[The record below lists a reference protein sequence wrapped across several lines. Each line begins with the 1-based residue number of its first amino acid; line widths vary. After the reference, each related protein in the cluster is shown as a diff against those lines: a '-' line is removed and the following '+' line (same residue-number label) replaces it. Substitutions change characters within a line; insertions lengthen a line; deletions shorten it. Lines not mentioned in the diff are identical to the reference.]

1 MLNSGYAPSKITDI
15 CQNCQILPDVPAK
28 VFKWKF
34 RLFFYHHPPSR
45 LNVTFADNNSFFC
58 NAARSRSIVLCVT
71 DKTSDIISALSTN
84 NNETR
89 GSSYYV
95 EDGSFLKLRNIQ
107 LGYNVPKAFANKLA
121 ATPSAKQPPSPNPPG
136 AKVTN
141 YINKAISSSRQS
153 NLTLPSS

>member
-1 MLNSGYAPSKITDI
+1 MCLQRFSNGNSDYSFITTHRPDLML
-15 CQNCQILPDVPAK
+15 
-28 VFKWKF
+28 
-34 RLFFYHHPPSR
+34 PSR
-45 LNVTFADNNSFFC
+45 IIILFSAMRQGHVQSSSASPIRPPTSSL
-58 NAARSRSIVLCVT
+58 RSLATTTI
-71 DKTSDIISALSTN
+71 
-84 NNETR
+84 TR
-89 GSSYYV
+89 SYYV